1 MHAPHPLLPS
11 FPPAGRPTAAMFR
24 RGPADGGWT
33 LPATGGVKPPPR
45 AYAAAAVADGA
56 LWVHG
61 GTGGQGAGSPL
72 RRGVE
77 ELRDTIRVAIRVA
90 IRVKD
95 GVEERSS
102 ESRTARSRQ
111 GQRRCRP
118 GAGDVV
124 RSGSSH

>member
-56 LWVHG
+56 VWVHG
-61 GTGGQGAGSPL
+61 GTGGQGAGSLL

-90 IRVKD
+90 IRVKG
-95 GVEERSS
+95 GVEERGS
-102 ESRTARSRQ
+102 ESRTARSARDSA
-111 GQRRCRP
+111 
-118 GAGDVV
+118 AGDAGQG
-124 RSGSSH
+124 REGW